1 MSQRARKQKA
11 ARAFDVVVVGGANYD
26 YSAFSEQLPGPG
38 DTVEGGKIDDAPGGK
53 GANQAVAAARLGA
66 RVAFIGR
73 VGKDDRG
80 DRIFAG
86 LQREGIDTTH
96 LRRDPKAPTG
106 VALIH
111 VNAKGE
117 KQILAVGGANRQV
130 TAKDI
135 RAAASI
141 IQRAQVLMLQ
151 LEVPLAA
158 TMEAARIAHRA
169 GVKIVLDPA
178 PAIPLP
184 EKLLRL
190 LTLIKPNAGEAKTLT
205 KLTVKDRAS
214 ARRAAKKLLS
224 RGTQAVAITAG
235 TQGNLVVSAEGEWWH
250 PRLPVKSVDAT
261 GAGDASAAA
270 LAVMLAE
277 GRSLQEAG
285 SFASAAA
292 ALTTTIVGAQASL
305 PTRRAVQA
313 LARRSDQPRHRA

>member
-1 MSQRARKQKA
+1 MSQKARKQKSA
-11 ARAFDVVVVGGANYD
+11 ETFDVVVVGGANYD
-26 YSAFSEQLPGPG
+26 YSAFSDQLPGPG
-38 DTVEGGKIDDAPGGK
+38 DTLEGGKIDDAPGGK

-66 RVAFIGR
+66 RVAFVGR

-80 DRIFAG
+80 DRIFAA

-111 VNAKGE
+111 VNAQGE
-117 KQILAVGGANRQV
+117 KQILAVGGANRHV
-130 TAKDI
+130 STKDI
-135 RAAASI
+135 RAASGVIRSAK
-141 IQRAQVLMLQ
+141 VLMLQ

-158 TMEAARIAHRA
+158 TVEAARLAHRA
-169 GVKIVLDPA
+169 GVKVVLDPA

-184 EKLLRL
+184 DQLLRL
-190 LTLIKPNAGEAKTLT
+190 LTLIKPNAGEAQTLT
-205 KLTVKDRAS
+205 QLPVKNRAT
-214 ARRAAKKLLS
+214 ARRAAKKLL
-224 RGTQAVAITAG
+224 GCGAQAVAITAS
-235 TQGNLVVSAEGEWWH
+235 TEGNLVVSADGEWWN

-285 SFASAAA
+285 AFANAAA
-292 ALTTTIVGAQASL
+292 ALTTTVIGAQASL
-305 PTRRAVQA
+305 PTRRAVRA
-313 LARRSDQPRHRA
+313 LARRSGQSGGCT